1 MLVDSRLAVE
11 GAEMAN
17 VFLSFIHEE
26 ERVAMAARNLLRDKL
41 GTGHNVFLSADSRTL
56 VSTAKLTIGHLLS
69 RDKCFHG

>member
-26 ERVAMAARNLLRDKL
+26 EWQWPQETPN
-41 GTGHNVFLSADSRTL
+41 SSRPNRG
-56 VSTAKLTIGHLLS
+56 VSQAC
-69 RDKCFHG
+69 RC